1 VRRTAFICAFFVTLA
16 VPAAGLAM
24 RAAPGDGTLVVR
36 NGNAP
41 RGTAV
46 VTLVIRGAAIG
57 QVSGYSKVVIQDL
70 TPDNG
75 APAEVTGYGWH
86 KVVVT
91 DKATG
96 DTADVWG
103 GTDTVRFRAVGD
115 VYKITIYGSDV
126 DLVASGS
133 GNATLTG
140 LADDPTHDGSY
151 SLNREAFHSLPAA
164 ATRLAVALPIPV
176 TATG

>member
-1 VRRTAFICAFFVTLA
+1 VTLA
-16 VPAAGLAM
+16 APAASLAT
-24 RAAPGDGTLVVR
+24 RGAPSDGTLVVK

-57 QVSGYSKVVIQDL
+57 QVSGYSKLIIEDL

-75 APAEVTGYGWH
+75 APPEVTGFGWH
-86 KVVVT
+86 KSL
-91 DKATG
+91 DSGK
-96 DTADVWG
+96 DMWG
-103 GTDTVRFRAVGD
+103 GTDTFRFRAVGD
-115 VYKITIYGSDV
+115 TYKITIYGSDV
-126 DLVASGS
+126 DLVASGG

-140 LADDPTHDGSY
+140 SPDDPAHDGRY
-151 SLNREAFHSLPAA
+151 SLNGEAFHSLPTTPAKVSIGSA
-164 ATRLAVALPIPV
+164 

>member
-1 VRRTAFICAFFVTLA
+1 VTLA
-16 VPAAGLAM
+16 VPAASLAT
-24 RAAPGDGTLVVR
+24 RGAPGDGTLVVQ

-46 VTLVIRGAAIG
+46 VTVVIRGAAIG
-57 QVSGYSKVVIQDL
+57 QVSGYSKIVIQDL

-75 APAEVTGYGWH
+75 APPEATGFGWH
-86 KVVVT
+86 KSIVT

-103 GTDTVRFRAVGD
+103 GTDTFRFRAVGD
-115 VYKITIYGSDV
+115 TYKITIYGSDV
-126 DLVASGS
+126 DLVASGN

-140 LADDPTHDGSY
+140 SPDDPAHDGRY
-151 SLNREAFHSLPAA
+151 SLNGEAFHSLPTTPAKVLIGSA
-164 ATRLAVALPIPV
+164 